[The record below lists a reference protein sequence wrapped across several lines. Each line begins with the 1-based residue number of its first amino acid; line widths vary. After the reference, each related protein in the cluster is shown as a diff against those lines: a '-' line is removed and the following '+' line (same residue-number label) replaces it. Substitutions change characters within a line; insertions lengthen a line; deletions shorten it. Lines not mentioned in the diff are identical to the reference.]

1 MFWSGLGLHRTNA
14 HVHMCDKRRLES
26 RSRTFGRKVPAFLR
40 HRLSVVPRPP
50 GLAPPWQVGGSRAPR
65 WAAPRCS
72 FPLAAVPG
80 REGREYFACQYFWL
94 CLHLVPSVCAPR
106 TPVLPSCHLERTQG
120 LAGWQTSEGPTRSLG
135 KFITAFGASVPC
147 RVTLSHATFLP
158 TVLLSEI
165 HFGDT
170 GILLFKYLYAAV
182 SRMHSQQRFG
192 PGKCKLFALF
202 IEQ

>member
-1 MFWSGLGLHRTNA
+1 MRFSGIACQL
-14 HVHMCDKRRLES
+14 CS
-26 RSRTFGRKVPAFLR
+26 P
-40 HRLSVVPRPP
+40 PP
-50 GLAPPWQVGGSRAPR
+50 GLGPPRQVGGSQAPR
-65 WAAPRCS
+65 WAAPLCC
-72 FPLAAVPG
+72 FPLGAVPVG
-80 REGREYFACQYFWL
+80 EGRDYFTCQYFWS
-94 CLHLVPSVCAPR
+94 CLHLLPGVCAHP
-106 TPVLPSCHLERTQG
+106 THVLPSCHLEGTQG
-120 LAGWQTSEGPTRSLG
+120 LAGWQTAEGPTRSLG

-158 TVLLSEI
+158 TVLLSKI

-182 SRMHSQQRFG
+182 SRTHSQQRFG